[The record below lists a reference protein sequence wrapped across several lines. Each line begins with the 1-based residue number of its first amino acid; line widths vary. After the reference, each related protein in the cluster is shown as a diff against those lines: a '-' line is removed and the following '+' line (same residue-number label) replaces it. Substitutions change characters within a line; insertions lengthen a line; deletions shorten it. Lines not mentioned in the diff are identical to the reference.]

1 MKDMRDSGSYNMK
14 ALKIGDLKAK
24 VPLIQG
30 GMGVGISLS
39 SLAGAVALEGG
50 IGVIST
56 AQIGY
61 REKDWNTNPIE
72 ANLRAI
78 EKEIKKAKEIS
89 HGGIIAANIMVAT
102 KFYDRYVKAAIKAGV
117 DIIIS
122 GAGLPME
129 LPELAKGS
137 NVKLVPVIS
146 SKKAARIIFKRWEKT
161 NEVVPDAVVVEGPKA
176 GGHLGFKAEEAQS
189 PESLNYQ
196 EEIKNIIEFVKD
208 YEEKY
213 KKEIPV
219 IVAGGITEKED
230 ADKVFELGADGIQVA
245 TPFVTTKECDAHEN
259 FKMAY
264 VNSRKEDIK
273 IIKSPVGMPARAI
286 NNPFLER
293 VKNLGRVVPVKC
305 HQCVSTCVF
314 SETPYCITD
323 ALVNAVKGKIDDGLI
338 FCGADAY
345 KLNKITTVKEVV
357 RKYFPEIG
365 SEH

>member
-1 MKDMRDSGSYNMK
+1 MNK
-14 ALKIGDLKAK
+14 LIIGDLKAK

-39 SLAGAVALEGG
+39 NLAGAVALEGG

-61 REKDWNTNPIE
+61 REKDWDTNPIE

-78 EKEIKKAKEIS
+78 GKEIKKAKEIS
-89 HGGIIAANIMVAT
+89 HGGIIATNIMVAT

-129 LPELAKGS
+129 LPKLAKGS
-137 NVKLVPVIS
+137 NVKLIPIIS
-146 SKKAARIIFKRWEKT
+146 SKKAARIIFKRWEKSD
-161 NEVVPDAVVVEGPKA
+161 NVIPDAIVVEGPKA
-176 GGHLGFKAEEAQS
+176 GGHLGFKAEEA
-189 PESLNYQ
+189 EFFNNLNYQ
-196 EEIKNIIEFVKD
+196 EEIKNIIEFVKT

-213 KKEIPV
+213 KKHIPV
-219 IVAGGITEKED
+219 IVAGGITKKED
-230 ADKVFELGADGIQVA
+230 ADAVFQLGADGIQVA
-245 TPFVTTKECDAHEN
+245 TPFVATKECDAHEN

-264 VNSRKEDIK
+264 INSRKEDIK

-286 NNPFLER
+286 NNPFLEK
-293 VKNLGRVVPVKC
+293 VKELGRIVPTKC
-305 HQCVSTCVF
+305 HQCVSTCKL
-314 SETPYCITD
+314 SETPYCITE
-323 ALVNAVKGKIDDGLI
+323 ALVNAVQGNVDEGLI

-345 KLNKITTVKEVV
+345 KLNRINTVKEVI
-357 RKYFPEIG
+357 RKYFPEID
-365 SEH
+365 